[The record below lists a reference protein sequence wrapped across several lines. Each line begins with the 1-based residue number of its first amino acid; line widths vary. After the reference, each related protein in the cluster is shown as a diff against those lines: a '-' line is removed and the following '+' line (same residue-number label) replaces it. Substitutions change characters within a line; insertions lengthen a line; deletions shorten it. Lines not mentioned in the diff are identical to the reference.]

1 MSGTRAPDRSHRVA
15 ALCPVRSLFRD
26 EADLAVVLPPFREPR
41 LELGPVL
48 SRRPQYLATSQR
60 HAFAG
65 REALETEEPAGPPLV
80 EVAAPAPDH
89 WHAAQTPTRTPSGAP
104 VSRGP
109 PAGTLQ
115 EGLSLVAADRGV
127 TSLCHPATRYGPRAP
142 ESALGLVW
150 HGAR

>member
-1 MSGTRAPDRSHRVA
+1 M
-15 ALCPVRSLFRD
+15 
-26 EADLAVVLPPFREPR
+26 VLPPFREPR

-65 REALETEEPAGPPLV
+65 REALETEEPTGPPLV

-89 WHAAQTPTRTPSGAP
+89 WHAAQTPTR
-104 VSRGP
+104 
-109 PAGTLQ
+109 TLQ

-142 ESALGLVW
+142 ESALGLVGTVRGRTRGSVPSPERW
-150 HGAR
+150 PTTRPGSAAERRTARVVRGLG

>member
-60 HAFAG
+60 HAFAS
-65 REALETEEPAGPPLV
+65 REALETEEPAGPLLV

-89 WHAAQTPTRTPSGAP
+89 WHAAQTPTRA
-104 VSRGP
+104 
-109 PAGTLQ
+109 LQ